1 MLADDLVPV
10 LLASLLAGA
19 RVVDLGCGRGDSV
32 DLFRAADPEVRWVGV
47 DLEHSAEVAQRTRED
62 AEFRTF
68 DGRRLPFGDGEVD
81 LVFCKQVLEHVER
94 PHDLVADV
102 ARALRPGG
110 RFAGSTSH
118 LEPYHSRSVGSWTP
132 YGLQRMFLHAGLEPE
147 LFVPGIDALT
157 LLAWTVTRGRRL
169 NRFWSRRSPLNALID
184 GAGRLLGWDAE
195 DRNTVK
201 LQFSGQFAF
210 VARRPPP

>member
-1 MLADDLVPV
+1 MLAEDLVRG
-10 LLASLLAGA
+10 LLANLPSGA

-32 DLFRAADPEVRWVGV
+32 DVFRAVDPAVRWVGV
-47 DLEHSAEVAQRTRED
+47 DLAESAEVAQRTRDD

-68 DGRRLPFGDGEVD
+68 DGLHLPFADGEVD
-81 LVFCKQVLEHVER
+81 VVFCKQVLEHVEQ
-94 PHDLVADV
+94 PHELLLDV
-102 ARALRPGG
+102 ARVLRPGG

-118 LEPYHSRSVGSWTP
+118 LEPYHSRSTGSWTP
-132 YGLQRMFLHAGLEPE
+132 YGLKRLFDRAGLEAE
-147 LFVPGIDALT
+147 AFVPGIDALT
-157 LLAWTVTRGRRL
+157 LLARALARGRHF
-169 NRFWSRRSPLNALID
+169 NRWWSRRSPLNTLVD

-210 VARRPPP
+210 VARRTQ